1 MEGIATEVSESMG
14 IPAMLVRVGALQVA
28 LVVLLAV
35 VGGKRLWRFGLH
47 DTSKAPKSE
56 PSALQLA

>member
-1 MEGIATEVSESMG
+1 MG